1 MAMSPHDNSLAVF
14 MTPVNPTADS
24 RMKATSNDEPVYFA
38 SYDAP
43 PASERRA
50 FIIDTRVVFSCIQEY
65 IVKEAKTKETS
76 WLQGSETQEALR
88 KFSFDYLRHLEYYW
102 VHASQPMERPDG
114 PLQFSSSHY
123 RSLFSCF
130 TLFVLLYMPQFGYE
144 KAPVGEELMEWL
156 NIHFIEPSTEEGDH
170 LSSLDSPWE
179 DESFWPYLTRTILRG
194 LSKAS
199 LFFLKTL
206 SKHPSEDLRDLVQ
219 TLVPLVESQPRL
231 QNFLAERDFANASRR
246 WKDKVKALR
255 VDMDRVPENLRFDET
270 ENWWD
275 SLSDIVGILEGRG
288 EHIQRVCA
296 ELGADWKEVCCAW
309 GVFVDTRL
317 RREELPDVVGEVI
330 DEMPPDP
337 TNVEDMIHSALF
349 SGQPEQALKYASQL
363 DPWLAA
369 HMADIMVLLDL
380 LDSEI
385 SSESELSKRDEYLLS
400 YAEYIHADPT
410 LWRETVSYMY
420 SCGDIGKERGDAV
433 LMHIPLRQR
442 ISQPADN
449 LSETIKEIN
458 AICFEHQREYVRRA
472 VCRIAGQT
480 LARQRD
486 YGLAVTYYISA
497 EDWSGLGRVIDRVL
511 GEYIENGPVSFASH
525 AAKFVHSL
533 QELPSRTNTEGIF
546 AHRLAFAVRYAQI
559 HRLLAEQDLHGAA
572 SDITT
577 LLRDEIAPKSWWA
590 VLLCDTVDLLNHG
603 SRPLSRSSRRS
614 PNSLSGSASFFS
626 QGDIV
631 VILGKLE
638 EISIRT
644 AQGAGGDYLS
654 VLVKTIRGSSEKDA
668 LDRLKVVRL
677 ALAKYFARCSI
688 AGSDKSAIWNH

>member
-1 MAMSPHDNSLAVF
+1 M
-14 MTPVNPTADS
+14 
-24 RMKATSNDEPVYFA
+24 SNDEPVYFA
-38 SYDAP
+38 SHDAP

-65 IVKEAKTKETS
+65 IVKEAKSKEMS
-76 WLQGSETQEALR
+76 WLQSNETQEVLR

-102 VHASQPMERPDG
+102 VHASQPIERPDG
-114 PLQFSSSHY
+114 PLQFSSGHY

-130 TLFVLLYMPQFGYE
+130 TLFVLLYMPQYGYE

-206 SKHPSEDLRDLVQ
+206 LKHPSDDLQELVQ
-219 TLVPLVESQPRL
+219 TLISLVETQPRL
-231 QNFLAERDFANASRR
+231 QNFQTERDFANASRR

-255 VDMDRVPENLRFDET
+255 VEMDRVPENLRFDET

-288 EHIQRVCA
+288 DHIQRVCA

-330 DEMPPDP
+330 DEMPSDP
-337 TNVEDMIHSALF
+337 TNLEDMIHAALF
-349 SGQPEQALKYASQL
+349 SGQPEQALKHASQL

-380 LDSEI
+380 LDSEVN
-385 SSESELSKRDEYLLS
+385 SESELSKRDEYLLS
-400 YAEYIHADPT
+400 YAEYVHADPT

-420 SCGDIGKERGDAV
+420 SCADIGKERGDTV
-433 LMHIPLRQR
+433 LMRVPLRQR
-442 ISQPADN
+442 SSETADN
-449 LSETIKEIN
+449 LSEIIKEIN

-486 YGLAVTYYISA
+486 YGLAVTYHISA

-511 GEYIENGPVSFASH
+511 EEYIQNGPVSFTSH

-533 QELPSRTNTEGIF
+533 QELPLRTNAEGIF
-546 AHRLAFAVRYAQI
+546 AHRLTFAVRYAQI
-559 HRLLAEQDLHGAA
+559 HRLRAEQDVHGAA
-572 SDITT
+572 SDIVT

-590 VLLCDTVDLLNHG
+590 ILLCDTVDLLQHG
-603 SRPLSRSSRRS
+603 AT
-614 PNSLSGSASFFS
+614 SLFS
-626 QGDIV
+626 QSDIV
-631 VILGKLE
+631 VLLRKLE
-638 EISIRT
+638 EITIRT
-644 AQGAGGDYLS
+644 AQGSGEDYLS
-654 VLVKTIRGSSEKDA
+654 ILVRTIKGGGEKDA
-668 LDRLKVVRL
+668 LDRLKIVRL
-677 ALAKYFARCSI
+677 ALAKYFAQCSI
-688 AGSDKSAIWNH
+688 AGSDKSGIFNH